1 MLEETTTGTI
11 TLYREPVTLDSLLS
25 IRHEIEAET
34 GKAPRL
40 FVIGHEQGDI
50 IRDAFL
56 KHQEVTG
63 HPAAIYG
70 VEVHE
75 IDVPSYFQ
83 AVTGEEWE
91 VLEEEWRIARAH
103 DRPYS
108 IIERL
113 LARCYLQVRAE
124 ITE

>member
-25 IRHEIEAET
+25 VRNEIEAET

-40 FVIGHEQGDI
+40 FVIGREQGDTLLKY
-50 IRDAFL
+50 RDRAGFPSL
-56 KHQEVTG
+56 L
-63 HPAAIYG
+63 YG
-70 VEVHE
+70 VEIHE
-75 IDVPSYFQ
+75 IDVPSYFR

-113 LARCYLQVRAE
+113 LARCYLQARAE